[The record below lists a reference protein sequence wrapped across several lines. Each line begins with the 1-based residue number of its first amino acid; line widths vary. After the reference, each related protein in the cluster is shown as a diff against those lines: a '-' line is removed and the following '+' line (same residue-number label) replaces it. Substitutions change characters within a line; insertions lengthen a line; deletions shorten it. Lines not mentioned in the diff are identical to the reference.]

1 MNYLK
6 RNFGSYRAAVFH
18 VKEQLWLRAG
28 RYSALENIDW
38 ARITRLVFVCTGN
51 VCRSPYAEV
60 RARKLGFPSI
70 SLGLDTSGNVPANHN
85 AQRNARPRSIDLSA
99 HRSKLFDP
107 GVVQPGDLVLVF
119 EPRQFR
125 LMKKQMPKTAGQVTL
140 IGLWAEPK
148 LAYIPDPYN
157 AGDAYF
163 QRCFDLI
170 DACVAR
176 IATRAGTARVAT
188 G

>member
-6 RNFGSYRAAVFH
+6 RNFGSYRAAVLH
-18 VKEQLWLRAG
+18 VKEQLWLWAG

-38 ARITRLVFVCTGN
+38 TRINRLVFVCTGN

-60 RARKLGFPSI
+60 RARALGFSSI
-70 SLGLDTSGNVPANHN
+70 SLGLDTTGNVPANAN
-85 AQRNARPRSIDLSA
+85 AQRNAVPRSIDLSR
-99 HRSKLFDP
+99 HRSQLFDP

-119 EPRQFR
+119 EPKQFR
-125 LMKKQMPKTAGQVTL
+125 LMKKRMPAPKGQVTL
-140 IGLWAEPK
+140 LGLWAEPK

-163 QRCFDLI
+163 QRCFELI
-170 DACVAR
+170 DACVAK
-176 IATRAGTARVAT
+176 IATRAGAARVA